1 MSFFQDIL
9 RMFLTPLELCVI
21 LTKEAFMLD
30 LTMLLPELFQ
40 ASQQIHDDLV
50 RQQTWDQVY
59 LFCKLGLVA
68 FCGWLI
74 YKTITTL
81 AGKYV

>member
-1 MSFFQDIL
+1 
-9 RMFLTPLELCVI
+9 
-21 LTKEAFMLD
+21 MLD

-74 YKTITTL
+74 YKIVTKSL
-81 AGKYV
+81 DRYV